1 MAQRGGYF
9 NRILEDICAMANT
22 NGGTVY
28 IGLDP
33 DPKEP
38 IVGVRE
44 TAKVIQMIKSAV
56 SKRLIPEPEAT
67 VDSLI
72 TQGKT
77 IVRIIVRPGNE
88 VPYAIDDNRFYIRSE
103 AETTVAVRDEIVRLV
118 ERAFADSYPIQDLQT
133 PSPKPTPVPTPT
145 ETNDKAK
152 KTKKPAA
159 RSPVAPSTGVEIVAS
174 EKRDGV
180 VYHTVRDLRNGN
192 LIKNVTRASARKLW
206 HYAILQ
212 VEKGPPSS
220 SKIKWKGNIALLDK
234 RTKDNYVWY
243 DLAMRDAKG
252 IHMYYGVTDSGLN
265 DEWLEL
271 VNR

>member
-1 MAQRGGYF
+1 MS
-9 NRILEDICAMANT
+9 NT

-28 IGLDP
+28 IGMDP

-44 TAKVIQMIKSAV
+44 TTKAIQMIKSAV
-56 SKRLIPEPEAT
+56 SKRLTPEPEVT
-67 VDSLI
+67 VASLI

-77 IVRIIVRPGNE
+77 IVRIIVKPGNE

-103 AETTVAVRDEIVRLV
+103 AETTIAVRDEIVRLV
-118 ERAFADSYPIQDLQT
+118 ESAFADSYPIKET
-133 PSPKPTPVPTPT
+133 RSPAPEPAPVISPTHSD
-145 ETNDKAK
+145 EKGKKAK
-152 KTKKPAA
+152 KPSAL
-159 RSPVAPSTGVEIVAS
+159 SPVAPSTGVQIVAS

-180 VYHTVRDLRNGN
+180 VYHTVKDLRNGN

-220 SKIKWKGNIALLDK
+220 SKIKWQGNIALLDR

-243 DLAMRDAKG
+243 DLAMKDARG
-252 IHMYYGVTDSGLN
+252 IHIYYGVTDSGLN
-265 DEWLEL
+265 DEWLKL
-271 VNR
+271 VNH

>member
-1 MAQRGGYF
+1 
-9 NRILEDICAMANT
+9 MANT

-44 TAKVIQMIKSAV
+44 TAKAIQMIKSAV
-56 SKRLIPEPEAT
+56 SKRLTPEPEIT
-67 VDSLI
+67 VDSLV

-77 IVRIIVRPGNE
+77 IVRLIVRPGNML
-88 VPYAIDDNRFYIRSE
+88 PYAIDDNRFYIRSE
-103 AETTVAVRDEIVRLV
+103 AETTIAVRDEIVRLV
-118 ERAFADSYPIQDLQT
+118 ERSFADGYSIQEEI
-133 PSPKPTPVPTPT
+133 PPEPKPTPLVTAAEPG
-145 ETNDKAK
+145 NKKKKSKKAS
-152 KTKKPAA
+152 A
-159 RSPVAPSTGVEIVAS
+159 RPPIAPSTGVEIVAT

-180 VYHTVRDLRNGN
+180 AYHTVRDLRNGN
-192 LIKNVTRASARKLW
+192 LIKNVTRSSSRKLW

-212 VEKGPPSS
+212 VEKGPFSS
-220 SKIKWKGNIALLDK
+220 AKIKWQGNIALLDK

-243 DLAMRDAKG
+243 DLAMRDGTG
-252 IHMYYGVTDSGLN
+252 IHIYYGVTDSGLN

-271 VNR
+271 VNK